1 MPMRNLISILG
12 ATALGVWAYF
22 GVIERLNNIETRA
35 TLFEADLLK
44 AADQK
49 PIDQEQYM
57 LLEFTATQLEKVTTE
72 MESMMNNRVNIDFLK
87 KQVDKLQKDV
97 EELGPDKFT
106 REILHFCP
114 SRGVLSYLEAKEQFD
129 RRVLEK
135 DEYYNG
141 IINVRVGGSNIL
153 RQTLKEIIGDPNST
167 QG

>member
-1 MPMRNLISILG
+1 MKLSDNTSVSMPMRNLLSILG

-57 LLEFTATQLEKVTTE
+57 LLEFTSKQLETIQKE

-87 KQVDKLQKDV
+87 DQVSKLQKDV
-97 EELGPDKFT
+97 EELKDK
-106 REILHFCP
+106 
-114 SRGVLSYLEAKEQFD
+114 
-129 RRVLEK
+129 
-135 DEYYNG
+135 
-141 IINVRVGGSNIL
+141 VRNNGSN
-153 RQTLKEIIGDPNST
+153 
-167 QG
+167 

>member
-1 MPMRNLISILG
+1 VKISDNTAVSMPVRNLLSILG
-12 ATALGVWAYF
+12 ATAVGVWAYF

-87 KQVDKLQKDV
+87 TQVDKLQKDV
-97 EELGPDKFT
+97 EVLKDKV
-106 REILHFCP
+106 R
-114 SRGVLSYLEAKEQFD
+114 Q
-129 RRVLEK
+129 
-135 DEYYNG
+135 NG
-141 IINVRVGGSNIL
+141 NH
-153 RQTLKEIIGDPNST
+153 
-167 QG
+167 

>member
-1 MPMRNLISILG
+1 MKLSDNTSVSMPMRNLLSILG

-57 LLEFTATQLEKVTTE
+57 LLEFTSKQLETIQNE

-87 KQVDKLQKDV
+87 DQVSKLQKDV
-97 EELGPDKFT
+97 EQLKDK
-106 REILHFCP
+106 
-114 SRGVLSYLEAKEQFD
+114 
-129 RRVLEK
+129 
-135 DEYYNG
+135 
-141 IINVRVGGSNIL
+141 VRANGSN
-153 RQTLKEIIGDPNST
+153 
-167 QG
+167 

>member
-1 MPMRNLISILG
+1 MWELWCVVPSISDKTEIGLPLKNLLG
-12 ATALGVWAYF
+12 LIAVTATAVWAYF

-57 LLEFTATQLEKVTTE
+57 LLEFSAKQLEKVTLE

-97 EELGPDKFT
+97 EELKDKV
-106 REILHFCP
+106 R
-114 SRGVLSYLEAKEQFD
+114 K
-129 RRVLEK
+129 
-135 DEYYNG
+135 NG
-141 IINVRVGGSNIL
+141 NY
-153 RQTLKEIIGDPNST
+153 
-167 QG
+167 